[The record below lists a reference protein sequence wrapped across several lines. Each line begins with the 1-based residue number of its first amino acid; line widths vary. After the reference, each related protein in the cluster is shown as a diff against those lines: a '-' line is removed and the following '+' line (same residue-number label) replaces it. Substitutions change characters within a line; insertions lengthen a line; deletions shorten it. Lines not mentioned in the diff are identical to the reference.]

1 MPRSKKVKSIKTK
14 ADPLYQNLLLTK
26 LINKSMKDGKK
37 TIARKQVY
45 LAFEQIK
52 NKFKKDPIEI
62 FYQALENAR
71 PRMEVRSRRVGGA
84 TYQVPYPVSGGRR
97 DSLAI
102 KWLIAAARS
111 RPNREYHSFAEK
123 LAVELIESAQGQ
135 GLAVEKKA
143 NIHRMA
149 EANKAFA
156 HFRW

>member
-1 MPRSKKVKSIKTK
+1 
-14 ADPLYQNLLLTK
+14 
-26 LINKSMKDGKK
+26 MKDGKK